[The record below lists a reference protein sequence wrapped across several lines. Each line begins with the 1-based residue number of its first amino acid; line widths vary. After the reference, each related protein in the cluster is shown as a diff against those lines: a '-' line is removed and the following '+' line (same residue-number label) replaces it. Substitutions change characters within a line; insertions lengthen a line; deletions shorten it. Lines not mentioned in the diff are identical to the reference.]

1 VAPAQRCD
9 ELEDGH
15 GVEARPVLSPCP
27 PFPRFPAFPFPTG
40 QGLQLAAAKGEV
52 PGVLP
57 CLYGAGE
64 GRPPDAAA
72 GLTCHEAGE
81 DADA

>member
-1 VAPAQRCD
+1 LPDYLRKSGLA
-9 ELEDGH
+9 
-15 GVEARPVLSPCP
+15 LS
-27 PFPRFPAFPFPTG
+27 RFPAFPFPAG
-40 QGLQLAAAKGEV
+40 QGPQPAAAKHEF

-57 CLYGAGE
+57 CLHGAGAR
-64 GRPPDAAA
+64 RPPDADA